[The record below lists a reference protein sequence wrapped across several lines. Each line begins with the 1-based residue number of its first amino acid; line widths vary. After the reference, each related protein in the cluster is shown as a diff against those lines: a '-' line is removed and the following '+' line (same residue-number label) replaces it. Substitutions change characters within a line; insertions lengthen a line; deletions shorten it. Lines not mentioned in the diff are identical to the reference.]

1 MFPSLSSRLSLYLSV
16 CQSVVHQPFSS
27 PDSHPASQSAFLLAH
42 TSLSVCL
49 SEASQSASLSANQ
62 LINQSGCL
70 PVSAHQSV
78 CLSVFKSISQS
89 FNRLAIQSFSPR
101 ALLQDRPLSVGRLVV
116 CLVSRPACLF
126 LSLLPHLHLHLHLH
140 FTFIK
145 FCHFTINLHINN

>member
-1 MFPSLSSRLSLYLSV
+1 MGYVSLTVFLSYSLSV
-16 CQSVVHQPFSS
+16 CLSISRPPFSN
-27 PDSHPASQSAFLLAH
+27 PYSHPASQSVFLPAH

-78 CLSVFKSISQS
+78 CLSVCLQVNQPVIQHISHS
-89 FNRLAIQSFSPR
+89 VIQSSSPR
-101 ALLQDRPLSVGRLVV
+101 ALLHDRPLSVGRLVG

-126 LSLLPHLHLHLHLH
+126 LSLLPQ
-140 FTFIK
+140 TG
-145 FCHFTINLHINN
+145 